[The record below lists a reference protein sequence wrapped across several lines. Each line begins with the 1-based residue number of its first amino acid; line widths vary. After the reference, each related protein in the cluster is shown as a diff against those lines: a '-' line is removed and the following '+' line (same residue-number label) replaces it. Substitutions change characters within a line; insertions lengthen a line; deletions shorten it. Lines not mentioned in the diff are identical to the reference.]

1 MSFFYIISDDA
12 IVDGVGRGDVALLA
26 MGGEIDYDAS
36 PQLREHIADHIKAGR
51 RRLVLDISAAT
62 FIDSTAIGVLVGAV
76 ARLREVGGG
85 SLAVVCADENESVLR
100 IFQITSVESMI
111 ELHRSREEALSAL
124 SLTG

>member
-1 MSFFYIISDDA
+1 MSFFYIISNDAMVDD
-12 IVDGVGRGDVALLA
+12 VGRSDVALLA

-36 PQLREHIADHIKAGR
+36 PRLKKSIADHIKAGR

-76 ARLREVGGG
+76 ARLREAGG

-100 IFQITSVESMI
+100 IFQITGVESMI
-111 ELHRSREEALSAL
+111 ELYRTREEALSAL
-124 SLTG
+124 ALAG